1 MFFRLCVLVLLYFLY
16 SAVYDIQQDV
26 HAFVQQNTVHTQ
38 EAR

>member
-1 MFFRLCVLVLLYFLY
+1 MFFRLCVLVLLYFLWA
-16 SAVYDIQQDV
+16 SVSSIEQDV